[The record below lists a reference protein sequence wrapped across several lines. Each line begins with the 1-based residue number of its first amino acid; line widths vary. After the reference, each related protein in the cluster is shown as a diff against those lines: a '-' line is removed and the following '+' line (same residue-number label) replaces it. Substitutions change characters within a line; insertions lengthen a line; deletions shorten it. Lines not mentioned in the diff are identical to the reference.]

1 MSLFSLS
8 SLIFFSLSLSSLSL
22 SLHRNPVVS
31 RAPIKFTIDLQVDEE
46 QYEEEVGEEEKYWVK
61 LWFEFTP
68 NYPEEIPLF
77 GIEESNNLFE
87 EDASEL
93 IDLLTNE
100 GKNLVGTEMI
110 FLLVSSGKEWLNTRK
125 DESVKR
131 KEEMIERKKREAEEA
146 EMKRFEGTRV
156 TVDSFMKWKLRF
168 DSEMGSVREKSGEK
182 KETNLGR
189 KLTGRELFEKDTTLN
204 ESDLKF
210 LEEDRL
216 EAVGK
221 DISYDMAGV
230 AVDTSLF
237 DDLDDDD
244 DDDWLPDS

>member
-1 MSLFSLS
+1 M
-8 SLIFFSLSLSSLSL
+8 
-22 SLHRNPVVS
+22 
-31 RAPIKFTIDLQVDEE
+31 DLQVDED
-46 QYEEEVGEEEKYWVK
+46 QYEEEEEKYWVK

-68 NYPEEIPLF
+68 DYPNEMPLF

-87 EDASEL
+87 EDATEL
-93 IDLLTNE
+93 INLLTDEAN
-100 GKNLVGTEMI
+100 NLLGNEMI
-110 FLLVSSGKEWLNTRK
+110 FLLVSSAKEWLNTRK

-168 DSEMGSVREKSGEK
+168 DSEMASLRERSGEK
-182 KETNLGR
+182 EKETGR

-216 EAVGK
+216 SGDTVGK

-244 DDDWLPDS
+244 EDWLPDS